1 MSEALL
7 KAAGAGRWE
16 ISGTLDFSTVPV
28 VWPQLQQ
35 EIRAHKQLEISLQG
49 VVSSNSAALALLLEA
64 KDFAAA
70 GGASLR
76 FSDLPRGMTDL
87 AALSNALPL
96 LS

>member
-1 MSEALL
+1 MSEASL
-7 KAAGAGRWE
+7 KTAGVGRWE
-16 ISGTLDFSTVPV
+16 ISGTLDFSTVPAI
-28 VWPQLQQ
+28 WPQLQQ
-35 EIRAHKQLEISLQG
+35 AIRAHEQLEISLQG

-64 KDFAAA
+64 QDFAMA
-70 GGASLR
+70 GGTSLH